1 VVRLCPF
8 GGRLNQNIQ
17 ELSNKAARAHAQGKL
32 DVAAGLCREILS
44 GEPHDPNALHM
55 LGIIA
60 QQEGKSELALQWVDA
75 ALTSKPNFLEAR
87 YNRSVI
93 LRALQRNAEALQSI
107 RKALE
112 AAPDFAAA
120 WDMAGQILKDNGD
133 FAEANTCYTHATGLQ
148 PNNARFLGNYG
159 LLLFAQG
166 NLSAAYKMAR
176 KAEAL
181 DPSYPPMLLGNILRA
196 WGHPEEAAV
205 CFARV
210 RALLPH
216 FADAYAS
223 EAMARLQMGD
233 IEEGFAL
240 WEKRPDLS
248 SDPSKLPFW
257 QGQKVSALML
267 YEDQGLG
274 DAIQYLRY
282 IPLLKKRADYLT
294 LRLREPLVDLCEKNF
309 PDVGVF
315 LENEL
320 EPLAEARCRLSS
332 LPFFFSTR
340 LNNIPSAPYLKAPDS
355 ERWRDRLR
363 TVSSPRIGLVWAG
376 NAKFGN
382 DATRSIDFSALNPLL
397 SCGAAHFVSLQK
409 ERSDNPSASG
419 IFDAAPQLN
428 NFADTAALIAELD
441 LVISVD
447 TATAHLAGALGK
459 PVFILLPF
467 NSDWRWLMERE
478 DSPWYGT
485 ARLFRQKN
493 LGDWNDVIARVSI
506 EVRKFIDGDKSVL
519 RAPPWKGK
527 NLRQNPNA
535 LPL

>member
-8 GGRLNQNIQ
+8 GGRLSQNFQ
-17 ELSNKAARAHAQGKL
+17 ELAGKAARAHAQGKL
-32 DVAAGLCREILS
+32 DLAAGLCREILS

-60 QQEGKSELALQWVDA
+60 QQEGKSELALQWIDA
-75 ALTSKPNFLEAR
+75 ALTAKPNFLEAR

-107 RKALE
+107 RKILE
-112 AAPDFAAA
+112 AAPDFAVA
-120 WDMAGQILKDNGD
+120 WDMAGQILKDDGA
-133 FAEANTCYTHATGLQ
+133 FAEATKCYTRAVNFQ
-148 PNNARFLGNYG
+148 PNNANFLGNFG
-159 LLLFAQG
+159 LLLFSQG
-166 NLSAAYKMAR
+166 DLSAAYKMAR
-176 KAEAL
+176 KAETL

-210 RALLPH
+210 HTLLPH

-248 SDPSKLPFW
+248 SDPSKLPLW

-294 LRLREPLVDLCEKNF
+294 LRLREPLVDLCEINF

-315 LENEL
+315 RENEM

-332 LPFFFSTR
+332 LPFFFETR
-340 LNNIPSAPYLKAPDS
+340 LHNIPPAPYLTAPKGNP
-355 ERWRDRLR
+355 WRDRLYKIP
-363 TVSSPRIGLVWAG
+363 SPRIGLVWAG

-382 DATRSIDFSALNPLL
+382 DATRSIDFSTLNPLL

-409 ERSDNPSASG
+409 DRSDNPSAPG
-419 IFDAAPQLN
+419 IFDAASQLD
-428 NFADTAALIAELD
+428 NFADTAALIDELD
-441 LVISVD
+441 LVITVD

-459 PVFILLPF
+459 PVFVLLPF
-467 NSDWRWLMERE
+467 NGDWRWLLERE

-485 ARLFRQKN
+485 ARLFRQKK
-493 LGDWNDVIARVSI
+493 LGDWGDVLARVSI
-506 EVRKFIDGDKSVL
+506 EVQKFIDGDRSVL
-519 RAPPWKGK
+519 KASPWKGK

-535 LPL
+535 VPI